1 MSYKYDIFISYRRD
15 EETRNWL
22 NKHFIPLLKHRL
34 KLELGNEPTIY
45 TDQQLEVGTT
55 WPVALGNE
63 ISSSKILIALW
74 TKTYLNSE
82 WCTCEISHMLERET
96 ILGYRDA
103 QNLNGLVI
111 PIVVHDGET
120 LPRALAIGQT
130 LEIQDCF
137 NPRMS
142 VDSAKAEKLADSL
155 SAAAVGIANLIKNA
169 PAWQQQW
176 NIVAKNNFYQLYY
189 KNSDPNQIN
198 PPKFTS

>member
-1 MSYKYDIFISYRRD
+1 M
-15 EETRNWL
+15 
-22 NKHFIPLLKHRL
+22 
-34 KLELGNEPTIY
+34 
-45 TDQQLEVGTT
+45 
-55 WPVALGNE
+55 
-63 ISSSKILIALW
+63 
-74 TKTYLNSE
+74 
-82 WCTCEISHMLERET
+82 
-96 ILGYRDA
+96 
-103 QNLNGLVI
+103 I

-142 VDSAKAEKLADSL
+142 VDSPKAEKLADSL
-155 SAAAVGIANLIKNA
+155 STAAVGIANLIKNA